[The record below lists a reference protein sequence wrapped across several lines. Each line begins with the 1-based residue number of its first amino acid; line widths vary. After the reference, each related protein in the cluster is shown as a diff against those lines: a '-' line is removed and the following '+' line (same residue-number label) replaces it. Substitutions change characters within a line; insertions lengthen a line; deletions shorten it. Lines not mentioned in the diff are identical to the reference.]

1 MSHDIKAYIPRF
13 AARKKEK
20 FEENLYSFPSL
31 GDLVTHWPVERED
44 SFPQSEVPEGPALA
58 VHLLLVAVGVAG
70 PRDEGKRALDDCGWP
85 ASVRREGRPEGGSRR
100 YSGESVGKKRDEGG
114 TKKEA
119 HRGKQG
125 GDVGKRGTGGLTF
138 GTSGELWSKGD
149 RNRTKKRGPGG
160 GKMLG
165 EDWRKIDE
173 DRGEEWKTNA
183 VDENDVDHAEDTTC
197 LKWAR
202 PREPGVTGFAFDLVP
217 RIHCHELC
225 HASVVVPVRAET
237 PAYA

>member
-1 MSHDIKAYIPRF
+1 MWERGEQEGSLLGRA
-13 AARKKEK
+13 
-20 FEENLYSFPSL
+20 ENF
-31 GDLVTHWPVERED
+31 G
-44 SFPQSEVPEGPALA
+44 
-58 VHLLLVAVGVAG
+58 
-70 PRDEGKRALDDCGWP
+70 
-85 ASVRREGRPEGGSRR
+85 RREIE
-100 YSGESVGKKRDEGG
+100 
-114 TKKEA
+114 
-119 HRGKQG
+119 
-125 GDVGKRGTGGLTF
+125 TG
-138 GTSGELWSKGD
+138 
-149 RNRTKKRGPGG
+149 TKKRGPGG

-165 EDWRKIDE
+165 EDWRKLDE

-225 HASVVVPVRAET
+225 HASVVVPVYAET